1 MAADLFFD
9 LDRTLWDFDRNS
21 REALRLIFEE
31 HARSEMPEPVSVDA
45 FIRVYE
51 RENERC
57 WAAYQAGQMTQA
69 ELRPTRFRRTL
80 EALGLEASAVREE
93 LAHALGRAYVERSP
107 FLPHLIPGAM
117 ELVEQLRG
125 KGHRLFIITNGFEEV
140 QHIKME
146 HSGLKPH
153 FEAVFTSDA
162 LGHKKPAPEAF
173 HASLRAAA
181 SRPEDAVMIGD
192 DLVCDVVGAR
202 RVGMRAVH
210 FNPKAQAHREQVWRT
225 VTDLGQI
232 LHLPLTRH
240 SASMP

>member
-1 MAADLFFD
+1 MPADVFFD

-21 REALRLIFEE
+21 REALRLIFDE
-31 HARSEMPEPVSVDA
+31 HARTEVPNHVGVEE

-51 RENERC
+51 KENERC
-57 WAAYQAGQMTQA
+57 WAEYQAGRMTQA

-80 EALGLEASAVREE
+80 EVLGLEANAIRED
-93 LAHALGRAYVERSP
+93 LSHALGQAYVERSP

-117 ELVEQLRG
+117 EVVTALAE
-125 KGHRLFIITNGFEEV
+125 KGHRMFILTNGFDEV

-173 HASLRAAA
+173 YASLKAAG

-192 DLVCDVVGAR
+192 DLAADVIGAR
-202 RVGMRAVH
+202 AVGMRSVH
-210 FNPKAQAHREQVWRT
+210 FNPRAVAHREQVWRT
-225 VTDLGQI
+225 VTDLAQI
-232 LHLPLTRH
+232 LDLPLTRH
-240 SASMP
+240 SSRMP

>member
-1 MAADLFFD
+1 MPADLFFD

-31 HARSEMPEPVSVDA
+31 HARPEVPAAVSVDE
-45 FIRVYE
+45 FISVYE

-69 ELRPTRFRRTL
+69 ELRPTRFRKTL
-80 EALGLEASAVREE
+80 EALGVDASAMREE
-93 LAHALGRAYVERSP
+93 LAHALGQAYVERSP

-117 ELVEQLRG
+117 ELVEHLKA

-140 QHIKME
+140 QHIKMK
-146 HSGLKPH
+146 HSGLEPH
-153 FEAVFTSDA
+153 FEAVYTSDA

-173 HASLRAAA
+173 HASLRAAD

-192 DLVCDVVGAR
+192 DLVCDVLGAR
-202 RVGMRAVH
+202 QVGMRSVH
-210 FNPKAQAHREQVWRT
+210 YNPKAKEHREQVWWT

-232 LHLPLTRH
+232 RQLPLTRH
-240 SASMP
+240 STQKP